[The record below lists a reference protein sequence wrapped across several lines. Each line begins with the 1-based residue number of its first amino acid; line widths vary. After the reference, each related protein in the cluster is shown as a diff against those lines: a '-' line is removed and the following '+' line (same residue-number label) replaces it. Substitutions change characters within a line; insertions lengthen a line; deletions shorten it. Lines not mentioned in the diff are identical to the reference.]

1 MSSPKSVFIT
11 GASGG
16 LGRGLALHYAREGA
30 TVHAAARRKDEL
42 EKLARESP
50 NIVPVP
56 LDVQDTGELVL
67 ALHRAEPLDMVIAN
81 AGIGQPT
88 PARKIDWT
96 AVKRIMDVNVTAATV
111 TIAAALPAY
120 PVRRQG
126 RKTHVPSRLCLS
138 GRPRHQVASLVGS
151 RGGTRRHDRG

>member
-56 LDVQDTGELVL
+56 LDVQDTDKLVL

-81 AGIGQPT
+81 AGIGMET
-88 PARKIDWT
+88 PAEAPSSRNSARGT
-96 AVKRIMDVNVTAATV
+96 RSRTRSSSSGLVTTEPGGV
-111 TIAAALPAY
+111 
-120 PVRRQG
+120 
-126 RKTHVPSRLCLS
+126 S
-138 GRPRHQVASLVGS
+138 GR
-151 RGGTRRHDRG
+151 RR